1 MSNQEISNDEK
12 LVQSVQ
18 KKYHEMLEEG
28 VDPYEWAYAW
38 RSEINRGGFKAVDF
52 LMREIVDT
60 GKCVGC
66 AACVTI
72 CPTDV
77 FDYVDENPVDT
88 RNDAC
93 VFCELCAD
101 VCPVLRPLD
110 KDLQTL
116 LGFKQPVK
124 DEGFG
129 PYNYAVIARAKEKE
143 FLEAGQDGGVTSAL
157 LVHALENGSING
169 AVLGDV
175 LPENPQVGIQKL
187 ATTAEEIRACSGS
200 RYTYSPN
207 TVALIEAMQKDVR
220 PLAVV
225 GVPCQVDGVRQQ
237 QYSSIRLEVAKWYQQ
252 NVVLI
257 IGLFCSE
264 SFTHEHISYI
274 AEEINVDPKDI
285 VNVNVKGKVI
295 IELRDGR
302 EIIMKLKDFRPF
314 ARPACLYCLDYA
326 ADHADS
332 GVGGIGLNGW
342 TFVAVRTEA
351 GHKFWQ
357 AAVDDDLFEIMPEE
371 SEPKAKQLLIRLS
384 NMKRNKP
391 LPALMPTYQ
400 ERVELGNTNPKTFYK
415 DYNKPTDGGN
425 EGK

>member
-1 MSNQEISNDEK
+1 MSNEEISRDEQ
-12 LVQSVQ
+12 LIRAVQR
-18 KKYHEMLEEG
+18 KYHEMLEEG

-77 FDYVDENPVDT
+77 FDYKDEQPVDT

-110 KDLQTL
+110 KDLHTL
-116 LGFKQPVK
+116 LGFKKPVL

-129 PYNYAVIARAKEKE
+129 PYNYAVLARARDQE
-143 FLEAGQDGGVTSAL
+143 FLERGQDGGVTSAL
-157 LVHALENGSING
+157 LVHALKQGSING

-187 ATTAEEIRACSGS
+187 ATTAEDILACSGS

-207 TVALIEAMQKDVR
+207 TVALTEAMRKDIR
-220 PLAVV
+220 PIAVV

-237 QYSSIRLEVAKWYQQ
+237 QYSSIRLEVAKWYQK
-252 NVVLI
+252 NIALV

-274 AEEINVDPKDI
+274 AEELNVEPKDI

-295 IELRDGR
+295 ITLRDGR
-302 EIIMKLKDFRPF
+302 EIIMKLKDFHKF

-326 ADHADS
+326 AEHSDI
-332 GVGGIGLNGW
+332 GVGGIGLDGW

-351 GHKFWQ
+351 GHKFFQ
-357 AAVDDDLFEIMPEE
+357 AAVDDGLFESRPLED
-371 SEPKAKQLLIRLS
+371 EPRAKSLLIKLS
-384 NMKRNKP
+384 DIKRNKP
-391 LPALMPTYQ
+391 LPALMPTLQ
-400 ERVELGNTNPKTFYK
+400 ERIEMGNTNPKTFYK
-415 DYNKPTDGGN
+415 DYNPVNGG
-425 EGK
+425 KKAK